1 MSRHG
6 NLGACRAAACRAA
19 ACVAVNAIT
28 PAHAHD
34 VGVRRVRYRPSKN
47 GVATHFLVS
56 RPGLVGLVLRH
67 NFGITTWLAFM
78 ASQPIVGVATQRL
91 QGEPIWCRDTLFGVA
106 THFLVSRHGSG
117 NLVSRHNFWCRNMV
131 LSFWCHDPQF
141 GVTIWSSL
149 IGVAT

>member
-1 MSRHG
+1 M
-6 NLGACRAAACRAA
+6 CRAA

-28 PAHAHD
+28 PAHARD

-67 NFGITTWLAFM
+67 NFGIMTWLAFM

-106 THFLVSRHGSG
+106 TWVRQFRVSTQFLVSQHGFVF
-117 NLVSRHNFWCRNMV
+117 LVS
-131 LSFWCHDPQF
+131 
-141 GVTIWSSL
+141 
-149 IGVAT
+149 